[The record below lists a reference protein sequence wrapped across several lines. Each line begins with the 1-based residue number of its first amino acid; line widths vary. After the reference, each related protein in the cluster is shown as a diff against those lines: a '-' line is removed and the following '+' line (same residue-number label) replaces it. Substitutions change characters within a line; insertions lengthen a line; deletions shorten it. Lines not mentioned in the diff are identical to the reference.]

1 MRISGIDLFLIIT
14 YVLIILGSGAF
25 GYIKAKDQEDYLVAG
40 RKLPLPVYI
49 ACLSTVVI
57 GGGATFGAA
66 TQGFDVGLS
75 AMWMVTMF
83 GVGIIALGF
92 LLSTKLS
99 NLRILT
105 LSQML
110 EIRYNKYASLI
121 SAIISSFYIIMVA
134 VTNTIALGVAFSVIM
149 GWSLEFSIFVAGALA
164 LSYTMLG
171 GMTSLAITDTIQFT
185 LMTITIFFILLPKG
199 FSGVDGW
206 SGLKAS
212 LPESYFD
219 LFAVGYTKIFSWF
232 ILFAL
237 GLTIGQDIWQRV
249 FSAKNAKIAKKGTII
264 GGIYTILWSL
274 AMTLCGMMTL
284 ALLPSTSPQNALSEI
299 VIAIVPSG
307 FRGLVFAGVMS
318 AFLSTIAGCM
328 LASSTLILHD
338 IIRIKQHSL
347 AKTRWVVIAVGA
359 VIIMVSVFVQ
369 NVLTALDITYAIL
382 SGCIFIPVIAAFFW
396 KKANWQGACASMGLS
411 FLTVIGTMIYFTPS
425 STIPILLGISV
436 NLITLVVVSLL
447 TKPNDVEKMQ
457 KWEER
462 IS

>member
-1 MRISGIDLFLIIT
+1 
-14 YVLIILGSGAF
+14 
-25 GYIKAKDQEDYLVAG
+25 
-40 RKLPLPVYI
+40 
-49 ACLSTVVI
+49 
-57 GGGATFGAA
+57 
-66 TQGFDVGLS
+66 
-75 AMWMVTMF
+75 
-83 GVGIIALGF
+83 
-92 LLSTKLS
+92 
-99 NLRILT
+99 
-105 LSQML
+105 
-110 EIRYNKYASLI
+110 
-121 SAIISSFYIIMVA
+121 
-134 VTNTIALGVAFSVIM
+134 
-149 GWSLEFSIFVAGALA
+149 
-164 LSYTMLG
+164 
-171 GMTSLAITDTIQFT
+171 
-185 LMTITIFFILLPKG
+185 
-199 FSGVDGW
+199 
-206 SGLKAS
+206 
-212 LPESYFD
+212 
-219 LFAVGYTKIFSWF
+219 
-232 ILFAL
+232 
-237 GLTIGQDIWQRV
+237 
-249 FSAKNAKIAKKGTII
+249 
-264 GGIYTILWSL
+264 
-274 AMTLCGMMTL
+274 MTLCGMMTL

-382 SGCIFIPVIAAFFW
+382 SGCIFIPVIAAGFW